1 MLDVVNVSLAQRDK
15 PQPRPSTLAEL
26 AARQHGVVSA
36 AQLCE
41 LGLTRAAVGRWAA
54 SGRLHRL
61 HRGVYAVGHPSLP
74 EHGPALAAVLACGS
88 GALLSHAAATQLWG
102 LRRSAKA
109 RFDVTTTSGRPRQG
123 IQVHRARHLAPQD
136 RAELYGISV
145 TSVPRTLL
153 DLAAVAPP
161 RIVTRAW
168 EEADRLRLLDLT
180 RISATIARTP
190 GHHGLP
196 TILSLIAR
204 AEEAPRT
211 RSELERTFLDLC
223 RDHHL
228 PRPELNVIVHGYE
241 VDAYFRDAGL
251 VVELDSFAF
260 HHTRRSFESDRARDI
275 ALHLAGL
282 RPIRLTHRR
291 LVDEPGAV
299 VGELRALLSSGRSWK
314 GLVDLSAKD

>member
-1 MLDVVNVSLAQRDK
+1 M
-15 PQPRPSTLAEL
+15 
-26 AARQHGVVSA
+26 
-36 AQLCE
+36 
-41 LGLTRAAVGRWAA
+41 
-54 SGRLHRL
+54 
-61 HRGVYAVGHPSLP
+61 YAVGHPSLP

-109 RFDVTTTSGRPRQG
+109 RFDVTTTSGRPRPG
-123 IQVHRARHLAPQD
+123 IQVHRARHLATQD

-260 HHTRRSFESDRARDI
+260 HHHTRRSFESDRARDI

-291 LVDEPGAV
+291 LVR
-299 VGELRALLSSGRSWK
+299 RAGRGRRRAAGVAGLLALAEGPCRS
-314 GLVDLSAKD
+314 

>member
-1 MLDVVNVSLAQRDK
+1 MAG
-15 PQPRPSTLAEL
+15 
-26 AARQHGVVSA
+26 RQHGVVSA
-36 AQLCE
+36 VQLGG
-41 LGLTRAAVGRWAA
+41 LGLSGAAIRRWTV

-61 HRGVYAVGHPSLP
+61 HRGVYAVGHPSLTG
-74 EHGPALAAVLACGS
+74 HGRWLAAVLACGP

-109 RFDVTTTSGRPRQG
+109 RFDVTTTSGRPRSG

-136 RAELYGISV
+136 HAELYGISV

-180 RISATIARTP
+180 GIHETITRTP

-223 RDHHL
+223 RHHNL
-228 PRPELNVIVHGYE
+228 PRPETNVIVHGYE
-241 VDAYFRDAGL
+241 IDAYFRTAHL
-251 VVELDSFAF
+251 AVELDSFAF

-291 LVDEPGAV
+291 LVDEPGAL
-299 VGELRALLSSGRSWK
+299 VGELRALLSSGCSRK